1 MPYSVV
7 DLFAGAGGLSLGF
20 VQTGK
25 YEIKVAFEREPHMQA
40 TYHRNHPTVELQG
53 DVCGADYADIQRR
66 HGAIDVVIGG
76 PPCQGFSNANRQKNH
91 AISQNNMLVKQ
102 YIRAI
107 RELQPKAFV
116 MENVSMLRSDVHRF
130 YMEETDLDIVEEYQ
144 IPNKNT
150 PLHLLS
156 SEFVFDGALEIVQ
169 NLELLQQRLWPENHY
184 RELNIIF
191 KGEKNAD
198 KMKKSLE
205 KHRRKLTEIAQAYIE
220 DDADNYIAQKS
231 REAFQAIID
240 YFDGILE
247 ADRIHTLIEPAIMIQ
262 RMLSKAKEI
271 FDNHIHV
278 DSYEC
283 TEKDGL
289 LANIRSFAVFDYLK
303 SILTSG
309 EDGYVINSGVL
320 CAADFGAPQKR
331 ERFVVMG
338 IKKSIS
344 AVVFLPSRKI
354 KDGHYKTVHDAIYD
368 LEDVPPVYD
377 LADDEEGIPLE
388 HKEQLSSVAQQ
399 LRDSDILKNHIITKT
414 TDVAMARF
422 KALHQGENFHSLEES
437 LKTNTYTDVKRT
449 QNTIYLRLNYN
460 EPSGTV
466 LNVRKSM
473 WIHPT
478 LDRAISIREA
488 ARLQTFPDSF
498 VFCGSK
504 DKQYQQVGNAVPP
517 IMAKAIAKQLAA
529 TLGKNFVRQNK
540 KMADNHSKEVRS
552 KNMSHIRSTNSKPEE
567 IVRKYLFSKGFR
579 YRKNVRTLPGCPDIV
594 LPKYHTVIFVNGCFW
609 HKHDC
614 GRFVWPSSN
623 TEYWIPKINRNVER
637 DKQNHKKLIDM
648 GWKVLII
655 WECELKKNVR
665 EKRLTKLCGEIIS

>member
-20 VQTGK
+20 MQTEK
-25 YEIKVAFEREPHMQA
+25 YDIKVAFEKEPHMQA
-40 TYHRNHPTVELQG
+40 TYRHNHPNVELQG

-66 HGAIDVVIGG
+66 CGTIDVVIGG

-130 YMEETDLDIVEEYQ
+130 YMEETDLDVVGEYQ

-150 PLHLLS
+150 PLHLLNA
-156 SEFVFDGALEIVQ
+156 ELVFDGALEIVQ
-169 NLELLQQRLWPENHY
+169 NLDLLQQGLWPEKHY
-184 RELNIIF
+184 RELNIVY
-191 KGEKNAD
+191 KGEKNTD
-198 KMKKSLE
+198 KMEESLE
-205 KHRRKLTEIAQAYIE
+205 NHRRKLTQIAQSYIE
-220 DDADNYIAQKS
+220 DNTDNYIAQKS
-231 REAFQAIID
+231 KEAFRAIMD
-240 YFDGILE
+240 YFNGTLE
-247 ADRIHTLIEPAIMIQ
+247 ANRIHALIEPAVMIQ

-309 EDGYVINSGVL
+309 EDGYAINSGVL
-320 CAADFGAPQKR
+320 CAADFGVPQKR

-338 IKKSIS
+338 IKKNIS
-344 AVVFLPSRKI
+344 TVVFLPSGKI
-354 KDGHYKTVHDAIYD
+354 KDEHYKTVHDAIFD
-368 LEDVPPVYD
+368 LEDVTPVYD
-377 LADDEEGIPLE
+377 LADDKEGIPLRQ
-388 HKEQLSSVAQQ
+388 KEQLSSVAQQ

-422 KALHQGENFHSLEES
+422 KALHQGENFHSLDDS

-449 QNTIYLRLNYN
+449 QNTIYLRLNYD

-466 LNVRKSM
+466 INVRKSM

-498 VFCGSK
+498 VFYGSK

-517 IMAKAIAKQLAA
+517 IMAKAIAEQLAA
-529 TLGKNFVRQNK
+529 TLGKK
-540 KMADNHSKEVRS
+540 LCE
-552 KNMSHIRSTNSKPEE
+552 
-567 IVRKYLFSKGFR
+567 
-579 YRKNVRTLPGCPDIV
+579 
-594 LPKYHTVIFVNGCFW
+594 
-609 HKHDC
+609 
-614 GRFVWPSSN
+614 
-623 TEYWIPKINRNVER
+623 VER
-637 DKQNHKKLIDM
+637 EN
-648 GWKVLII
+648 G
-655 WECELKKNVR
+655 R
-665 EKRLTKLCGEIIS
+665 

>member
-20 VQTGK
+20 MQTEK
-25 YEIKVAFEREPHMQA
+25 YDIKVAFEKEPHMQA
-40 TYHRNHPTVELQG
+40 TYRHNHPNVELQG

-66 HGAIDVVIGG
+66 CGTIDVVIGG

-130 YMEETDLDIVEEYQ
+130 YMEETDLDVVGEYQ

-150 PLHLLS
+150 PLHLLNA
-156 SEFVFDGALEIVQ
+156 ELVFDGALEIVQ
-169 NLELLQQRLWPENHY
+169 NLDLLQQGLWPEKHY
-184 RELNIIF
+184 RELNIVY
-191 KGEKNAD
+191 KGEKNTD
-198 KMKKSLE
+198 KMEESLE
-205 KHRRKLTEIAQAYIE
+205 NHRRKLTQIAQSYIE
-220 DDADNYIAQKS
+220 DNTDNYIAQKS
-231 REAFQAIID
+231 KEAFRAIMD
-240 YFDGILE
+240 YFNGTLE
-247 ADRIHTLIEPAIMIQ
+247 ANRIHALIEPAVMIQ

-309 EDGYVINSGVL
+309 EDGYAINSGVL
-320 CAADFGAPQKR
+320 CAADFGVPQKR

-338 IKKSIS
+338 IKKNIS
-344 AVVFLPSRKI
+344 TVVFLPSGKI
-354 KDGHYKTVHDAIYD
+354 KDEHYKTVHDAIFD
-368 LEDVPPVYD
+368 LEDVTPVYD
-377 LADDEEGIPLE
+377 LADDKEGIPLRQ
-388 HKEQLSSVAQQ
+388 KEQLSSVAQQ

-422 KALHQGENFHSLEES
+422 KALHQGENFHSLDDS

-449 QNTIYLRLNYN
+449 QNTIYLRLNYD

-466 LNVRKSM
+466 INVRKSM

-517 IMAKAIAKQLAA
+517 IMAKAIAEQLAT
-529 TLGKNFVRQNK
+529 TLGKK
-540 KMADNHSKEVRS
+540 
-552 KNMSHIRSTNSKPEE
+552 
-567 IVRKYLFSKGFR
+567 LFEAER
-579 YRKNVRTLPGCPDIV
+579 E
-594 LPKYHTVIFVNGCFW
+594 NG
-609 HKHDC
+609 
-614 GRFVWPSSN
+614 R
-623 TEYWIPKINRNVER
+623 
-637 DKQNHKKLIDM
+637 
-648 GWKVLII
+648 
-655 WECELKKNVR
+655 
-665 EKRLTKLCGEIIS
+665 

>member
-20 VQTGK
+20 MQTEK
-25 YEIKVAFEREPHMQA
+25 YDIKVAFEKEPHMQA
-40 TYHRNHPTVELQG
+40 TYRHNHPNVELQG

-66 HGAIDVVIGG
+66 CGTIDVVIGG

-130 YMEETDLDIVEEYQ
+130 YMEETDLDVVGEYQ

-150 PLHLLS
+150 PLHLLNA
-156 SEFVFDGALEIVQ
+156 ELVFDGALEIVQ
-169 NLELLQQRLWPENHY
+169 NLDLLQQGLWPEKHY
-184 RELNIIF
+184 RELNIVY
-191 KGEKNAD
+191 KGEKNTD
-198 KMKKSLE
+198 KMEESLE
-205 KHRRKLTEIAQAYIE
+205 NHRRKLTQIAQSYIE
-220 DDADNYIAQKS
+220 DNTDNYIAQKS
-231 REAFQAIID
+231 KEAFRAIMD
-240 YFDGILE
+240 YFNGTLE
-247 ADRIHTLIEPAIMIQ
+247 ANRIHALIEPAVMIQ

-309 EDGYVINSGVL
+309 EDGYAINSGVL
-320 CAADFGAPQKR
+320 CAADFGVPQKR

-338 IKKSIS
+338 IKKNIS
-344 AVVFLPSRKI
+344 TVVFLPSGKI
-354 KDGHYKTVHDAIYD
+354 KDEHYKTVHDAIFD
-368 LEDVPPVYD
+368 LEDVTPVYD
-377 LADDEEGIPLE
+377 LADDKEGIPLRQ
-388 HKEQLSSVAQQ
+388 KEQLSSVAQQ

-422 KALHQGENFHSLEES
+422 KALHQGENFHSLEDS

-449 QNTIYLRLNYN
+449 QNTIYLRLNYD

-466 LNVRKSM
+466 INVRKSM

-529 TLGKNFVRQNK
+529 TLGKKLRE
-540 KMADNHSKEVRS
+540 AER
-552 KNMSHIRSTNSKPEE
+552 E
-567 IVRKYLFSKGFR
+567 
-579 YRKNVRTLPGCPDIV
+579 
-594 LPKYHTVIFVNGCFW
+594 NG
-609 HKHDC
+609 
-614 GRFVWPSSN
+614 
-623 TEYWIPKINRNVER
+623 
-637 DKQNHKKLIDM
+637 
-648 GWKVLII
+648 
-655 WECELKKNVR
+655 
-665 EKRLTKLCGEIIS
+665 

>member
-1 MPYSVV
+1 MLYSVV

-25 YEIKVAFEREPHMQA
+25 YEIKVAFEREPYMQA
-40 TYHRNHPTVELQG
+40 TYHRNHPNVELQG

-66 HGAIDVVIGG
+66 YGTIDVVIGG

-107 RELQPKAFV
+107 RELHPKAFV

-150 PLHLLS
+150 PLHLLN
-156 SEFVFDGALEIVQ
+156 SEFVFDGALEIIQ
-169 NLELLQQRLWPENHY
+169 NLELLQQKLWPENHY

-191 KGEKNAD
+191 KGEKNVD

-205 KHRRKLTEIAQAYIE
+205 KHRRKLTEIAQVYIE

-231 REAFQAIID
+231 REAFQAIMD

-309 EDGYVINSGVL
+309 EDGYAINSGVL

-344 AVVFLPSRKI
+344 AVVFLPSGKI

-388 HKEQLSSVAQQ
+388 HKEQLSSVVQQ

-529 TLGKNFVRQNK
+529 TLG
-540 KMADNHSKEVRS
+540 E
-552 KNMSHIRSTNSKPEE
+552 
-567 IVRKYLFSKGFR
+567 
-579 YRKNVRTLPGCPDIV
+579 
-594 LPKYHTVIFVNGCFW
+594 
-609 HKHDC
+609 
-614 GRFVWPSSN
+614 
-623 TEYWIPKINRNVER
+623 
-637 DKQNHKKLIDM
+637 
-648 GWKVLII
+648 
-655 WECELKKNVR
+655 
-665 EKRLTKLCGEIIS
+665 

>member
-20 VQTGK
+20 MQTEK
-25 YEIKVAFEREPHMQA
+25 YDIKVAFEKEPHMQA
-40 TYHRNHPTVELQG
+40 TYRHNHPNVELQG

-66 HGAIDVVIGG
+66 CGTIDVVIGG

-130 YMEETDLDIVEEYQ
+130 YMEETDLDVVGEYQ

-150 PLHLLS
+150 PLHLLNA
-156 SEFVFDGALEIVQ
+156 ELVFDGALEIVQ
-169 NLELLQQRLWPENHY
+169 NLDLLQQGLWPEKHY
-184 RELNIIF
+184 RELNIVY
-191 KGEKNAD
+191 KGEKNTD
-198 KMKKSLE
+198 KMEESLE
-205 KHRRKLTEIAQAYIE
+205 NHRRKLTQIAQSYIE
-220 DDADNYIAQKS
+220 DNTDNYIAQKS
-231 REAFQAIID
+231 KEAFRAIMD
-240 YFDGILE
+240 YFNGTLE
-247 ADRIHTLIEPAIMIQ
+247 ANRIHALIEPAVMIQ

-309 EDGYVINSGVL
+309 EDGYAINSGVL
-320 CAADFGAPQKR
+320 CAADFGVPQKR

-338 IKKSIS
+338 IKKNIS
-344 AVVFLPSRKI
+344 TVVFLPSGKI
-354 KDGHYKTVHDAIYD
+354 KDEHYKTVHDAIFD
-368 LEDVPPVYD
+368 LEDVTPVYD
-377 LADDEEGIPLE
+377 LADDKEGIPLRQ
-388 HKEQLSSVAQQ
+388 KEQLSSVAQQ

-414 TDVAMARF
+414 TDVAMVRF
-422 KALHQGENFHSLEES
+422 KALHQGENFHSLEDS
-437 LKTNTYTDVKRT
+437 LKTNTYTDIKRT
-449 QNTIYLRLNYN
+449 QNSIYLRLNYD

-466 LNVRKSM
+466 INVRKSM

-529 TLGKNFVRQNK
+529 TLGKKLRE
-540 KMADNHSKEVRS
+540 AER
-552 KNMSHIRSTNSKPEE
+552 E
-567 IVRKYLFSKGFR
+567 
-579 YRKNVRTLPGCPDIV
+579 
-594 LPKYHTVIFVNGCFW
+594 NG
-609 HKHDC
+609 
-614 GRFVWPSSN
+614 
-623 TEYWIPKINRNVER
+623 
-637 DKQNHKKLIDM
+637 
-648 GWKVLII
+648 
-655 WECELKKNVR
+655 
-665 EKRLTKLCGEIIS
+665 

>member
-20 VQTGK
+20 MQTGK
-25 YEIKVAFEREPHMQA
+25 YDIKVAFEREPHMQA
-40 TYHRNHPTVELQG
+40 TYRRNHPNVELQG
-53 DVCGADYADIQRR
+53 DVCAADYADIQERY
-66 HGAIDVVIGG
+66 GAIDVVIGG
-76 PPCQGFSNANRQKNH
+76 PPCQGFSNANRQKSH

-107 RELQPKAFV
+107 RELRPKAFV

-130 YMEETDLDIVEEYQ
+130 YMEEADLDIVREYQ

-150 PLHLLS
+150 PLHLLDA
-156 SEFVFDGALEIVQ
+156 EFMFDDALALVQ
-169 NLELLQQRLWPENHY
+169 DLELIQQNLWPENHY
-184 RELNIIF
+184 REVNIIY
-191 KGEKNAD
+191 KGEKNID
-198 KMKKSLE
+198 KMKKSL
-205 KHRRKLTEIAQAYIE
+205 KNHQQTLTEIAQDYLN

-231 REAFQAIID
+231 RDAFRAIMD

-247 ADRIHTLIEPAIMIQ
+247 ADKIHALIEPAIMIQ

-278 DSYEC
+278 ESYEC

-289 LANIRSFAVFDYLK
+289 IANIRSFAVFDYLK
-303 SILTSG
+303 GILTSG

-331 ERFVVMG
+331 NRFVVMG

-344 AVVFLPSRKI
+344 EVVFLPPRKI
-354 KDGHYKTVHDAIYD
+354 KDGHYKTVHDAIFD
-368 LEDVPPVYD
+368 LEDVAPVYD

-388 HKEQLSSVAQQ
+388 PKDHLSSVAQQ
-399 LRDSDILKNHIITKT
+399 LRDSTILKNHIITKT
-414 TDVAMARF
+414 TDVAMKRF
-422 KALHQGENFHSLEES
+422 KALHQGENFHSLKDS

-449 QNTIYLRLNYN
+449 QNTIYLRLDYD

-478 LDRAISIREA
+478 QDRAISVREA

-517 IMAKAIAKQLAA
+517 FMARAIAKQLAA
-529 TLGKNFVRQNK
+529 TLGRKLRQL
-540 KMADNHSKEVRS
+540 
-552 KNMSHIRSTNSKPEE
+552 EE
-567 IVRKYLFSKGFR
+567 
-579 YRKNVRTLPGCPDIV
+579 NE
-594 LPKYHTVIFVNGCFW
+594 NG
-609 HKHDC
+609 
-614 GRFVWPSSN
+614 
-623 TEYWIPKINRNVER
+623 
-637 DKQNHKKLIDM
+637 
-648 GWKVLII
+648 
-655 WECELKKNVR
+655 
-665 EKRLTKLCGEIIS
+665 

>member
-25 YEIKVAFEREPHMQA
+25 YEVKVAFEREPHMQA
-40 TYHRNHPTVELQG
+40 TYHRNHPDVELHG
-53 DVCGADYADIQRR
+53 DVCDADYADIQRR
-66 HGAIDVVIGG
+66 YGDIDIVIGG

-107 RELQPKAFV
+107 RELRPKAFV

-150 PLHLLS
+150 PLHLLN

-184 RELNIIF
+184 RELNIIY

-198 KMKKSLE
+198 KMKKSLK
-205 KHRRKLTEIAQAYIE
+205 KHQRKLTEIAQTYIE
-220 DDADNYIAQKS
+220 NDAGNYIAQRS
-231 REAFQAIID
+231 REAFQAVMD

-283 TEKDGL
+283 TEKDGI

-309 EDGYVINSGVL
+309 EDGYAINSGVL

-331 ERFVVMG
+331 NRFVIMG

-344 AVVFLPSRKI
+344 EVVFLPSKKV
-354 KDGHYKTVHDAIYD
+354 KDGRYRTVRDAICD
-368 LEDVPPVYD
+368 LEYVPPVYD
-377 LADDEEGIPLE
+377 LADDEEGIPLKA
-388 HKEQLSSVAQQ
+388 KEQLSPLAKQ

-422 KALHQGENFHSLEES
+422 KALNQGQNFHSLNDS

-449 QNTIYLRLNYN
+449 QNTIYLRLNYE

-466 LNVRKSM
+466 INVRKSM

-517 IMAKAIAKQLAA
+517 IMAKAIAKQLAT
-529 TLGKNFVRQNK
+529 TLGKKLREAEQ
-540 KMADNHSKEVRS
+540 E
-552 KNMSHIRSTNSKPEE
+552 
-567 IVRKYLFSKGFR
+567 
-579 YRKNVRTLPGCPDIV
+579 
-594 LPKYHTVIFVNGCFW
+594 NG
-609 HKHDC
+609 
-614 GRFVWPSSN
+614 
-623 TEYWIPKINRNVER
+623 
-637 DKQNHKKLIDM
+637 
-648 GWKVLII
+648 
-655 WECELKKNVR
+655 
-665 EKRLTKLCGEIIS
+665 

>member
-20 VQTGK
+20 MQTGK
-25 YEIKVAFEREPHMQA
+25 YDIKVAFEREPHMQT
-40 TYHRNHPTVELQG
+40 TYHRNHPNVELQG

-66 HGAIDVVIGG
+66 YGTIDVVIGG

-130 YMEETDLDIVEEYQ
+130 YMEEADLDIVEEYQ

-150 PLHLLS
+150 PLHLLN

-184 RELNIIF
+184 RELNIIY
-191 KGEKNAD
+191 KGDKNVD

-220 DDADNYIAQKS
+220 DDTDNYIAQES
-231 REAFQAIID
+231 REAFQAIMD

-247 ADRIHTLIEPAIMIQ
+247 ADRIHALIEPAIMIQ

-303 SILTSG
+303 SILTCG

-331 ERFVVMG
+331 QRFVVMG

-344 AVVFLPSRKI
+344 EVVFLPSRKI
-354 KDGHYKTVHDAIYD
+354 KDGHYKTVHDAIFD

-388 HKEQLSSVAQQ
+388 HKEQLSPVAQQ

-414 TDVAMARF
+414 TDVAMERF
-422 KALHQGENFHSLEES
+422 KALHQGENFHSLKDS

-466 LNVRKSM
+466 INVRKSM

-478 LDRAISIREA
+478 LDRAISVREA

-529 TLGKNFVRQNK
+529 TLG
-540 KMADNHSKEVRS
+540 
-552 KNMSHIRSTNSKPEE
+552 
-567 IVRKYLFSKGFR
+567 RKLR
-579 YRKNVRTLPGCPDIV
+579 EAERE
-594 LPKYHTVIFVNGCFW
+594 NG
-609 HKHDC
+609 
-614 GRFVWPSSN
+614 
-623 TEYWIPKINRNVER
+623 
-637 DKQNHKKLIDM
+637 
-648 GWKVLII
+648 
-655 WECELKKNVR
+655 
-665 EKRLTKLCGEIIS
+665 

>member
-40 TYHRNHPTVELQG
+40 TYHRNHPNVELQG

-150 PLHLLS
+150 PLQLLS

-169 NLELLQQRLWPENHY
+169 NLELLQQRLWPKNNY
-184 RELNIIF
+184 RELNIIY

-205 KHRRKLTEIAQAYIE
+205 KHRRKLTKIAQAYIE

-231 REAFQAIID
+231 REAFQAIMD

-289 LANIRSFAVFDYLK
+289 LANIRAFAVFDYLK
-303 SILTSG
+303 GILTSG
-309 EDGYVINSGVL
+309 EDGYAINSGVL

-354 KDGHYKTVHDAIYD
+354 KDGHYKTVRDAIYD

-377 LADDEEGIPLE
+377 LADDEEGIPLK

-399 LRDSDILKNHIITKT
+399 LRDSNILKNHIITKT

-529 TLGKNFVRQNK
+529 TLGKKLREAEQ
-540 KMADNHSKEVRS
+540 E
-552 KNMSHIRSTNSKPEE
+552 
-567 IVRKYLFSKGFR
+567 
-579 YRKNVRTLPGCPDIV
+579 
-594 LPKYHTVIFVNGCFW
+594 NG
-609 HKHDC
+609 
-614 GRFVWPSSN
+614 
-623 TEYWIPKINRNVER
+623 
-637 DKQNHKKLIDM
+637 
-648 GWKVLII
+648 
-655 WECELKKNVR
+655 
-665 EKRLTKLCGEIIS
+665 

>member
-40 TYHRNHPTVELQG
+40 TYHRNHPTAELQG

-66 HGAIDVVIGG
+66 HGTIDVVIGG

-130 YMEETDLDIVEEYQ
+130 YMEEADLDIVEEYQ

-169 NLELLQQRLWPENHY
+169 NLELLQQRIWPENHY
-184 RELNIIF
+184 RELNIIY
-191 KGEKNAD
+191 KGEKNAE

-205 KHRRKLTEIAQAYIE
+205 KHQRKLTEIAQVYIK
-220 DDADNYIAQKS
+220 DNADNYIAQKS
-231 REAFQAIID
+231 REAFQAIMD

-278 DSYEC
+278 DFYEC

-289 LANIRSFAVFDYLK
+289 LANIRSFAVFDYLR

-309 EDGYVINSGVL
+309 EDGYAINSGIL

-331 ERFVVMG
+331 DRFVVMG

-368 LEDVPPVYD
+368 LEGVPPVYD
-377 LADDEEGIPLE
+377 LADDENGIPLE
-388 HKEQLSSVAQQ
+388 HKEQLSSLAQQ

-422 KALHQGENFHSLEES
+422 KTLHQGENFHSLEES
-437 LKTNTYTDVKRT
+437 LKTNTYTDAKRT

-517 IMAKAIAKQLAA
+517 IMAKAIAKQLAS
-529 TLGKNFVRQNK
+529 TLGKKLREAEQ
-540 KMADNHSKEVRS
+540 E
-552 KNMSHIRSTNSKPEE
+552 
-567 IVRKYLFSKGFR
+567 
-579 YRKNVRTLPGCPDIV
+579 
-594 LPKYHTVIFVNGCFW
+594 NG
-609 HKHDC
+609 
-614 GRFVWPSSN
+614 
-623 TEYWIPKINRNVER
+623 
-637 DKQNHKKLIDM
+637 
-648 GWKVLII
+648 
-655 WECELKKNVR
+655 
-665 EKRLTKLCGEIIS
+665 